1 MVTVS
6 AANPGP
12 GGPVVLI
19 GPLAAGKSTVGAEL
33 ARVLGVPMCS
43 VDEVR
48 WRYFEEIGYDGAEAE
63 RCFARGRTPAEKL
76 AYGMPFEVYAIE
88 QIMAYRSFGV
98 IDFGASNSVY
108 DDAVLLGRV
117 EAALTGAYVVLLL
130 PSKDP
135 VTSEQVLAGRLAH
148 ILQAKDEEV
157 TGELLALNSY
167 FVRHPANRRLA
178 RKVVYTSDRSPTAI
192 ASEIALSW
200 TAGTPCRPEPP
211 RQER

>member
-6 AANPGP
+6 AANAVPS
-12 GGPVVLI
+12 GPVVLI
-19 GPLAAGKSTVGAEL
+19 GPLAVGKSTVGAGL
-33 ARVLGVPMCS
+33 ASRLGVPMCS

-48 WRYFEEIGYDGAEAE
+48 WRYFDLIGYDRGEAE
-63 RCFARGRTPAEKL
+63 RRFARGRTPAEKL

-88 QIMAYRSFGV
+88 QIMADRSHRV

-108 DDAVLLGRV
+108 DDAVLLARV

-135 VTSEQVLAGRLAH
+135 VTSERLLAARLAQ
-148 ILQAKDEEV
+148 ILQAKDEDV

-167 FVRHPANRRLA
+167 FVRHPSNRRLA
-178 RKVVYTSDRSPTAI
+178 RKVVYTSDRSPAAI
-192 ASEIALSW
+192 ASEIAHSL
-200 TAGTPCRPEPP
+200 AAATPRPCP
-211 RQER
+211 